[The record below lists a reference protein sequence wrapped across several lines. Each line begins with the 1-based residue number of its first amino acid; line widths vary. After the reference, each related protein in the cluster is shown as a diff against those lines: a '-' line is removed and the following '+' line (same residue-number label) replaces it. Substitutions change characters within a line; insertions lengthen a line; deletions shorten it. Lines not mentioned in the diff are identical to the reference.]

1 MENESSKNHETT
13 ADANNVLA
21 EGFFYLDLADGKYWL
36 IKSRD
41 GKRYTA
47 GYDKQKVQDLIK
59 KLNEAHRPNIHQ
71 GEMHEIF
78 VCWNDHEKGEKC
90 DYVQEL

>member
-1 MENESSKNHETT
+1 MQNDDFKDNTPT
-13 ADANNVLA
+13 DANNVLA
-21 EGFFYLDLADGKYWL
+21 EGFYLDLADEKYWL

-47 GYDKQKVQDLIK
+47 GNDKQKVQDLIK
-59 KLNEAHRPNIHQ
+59 RLNEAHRPNIHQ

>member
-1 MENESSKNHETT
+1 MQNNDLKNETPT
-13 ADANNVLA
+13 DANNVLA
-21 EGFFYLDLADGKYWL
+21 GGFFYLDLADEGYWL
-36 IKSRD
+36 IKSKD

-59 KLNEAHRPNIHQ
+59 RLNEAHRPNIYQ

-78 VCWNDHEKGEKC
+78 VCWNNHEKGQKC

>member
-1 MENESSKNHETT
+1 MHTDSKKHETPT
-13 ADANNVLA
+13 NANNVLA
-21 EGFFYLDLADGKYWL
+21 EGFFYLDLADAGYWL
-36 IKSRD
+36 IRSKD

-59 KLNEAHRPNIHQ
+59 RLNETHKPNIHQ
-71 GEMHEIF
+71 GDIHKIF
-78 VCWNDHEKGEKC
+78 VCWNGHEKGEKC

>member
-1 MENESSKNHETT
+1 MKNDNLKHDTPT
-13 ADANNVLA
+13 DANNVLA
-21 EGFFYLDLADGKYWL
+21 EGFFYLDLADENYWL

-47 GYDKQKVQDLIK
+47 GDDKQKVQDLIK
-59 KLNEAHRPNIHQ
+59 RLNETHRPNIHQ

-78 VCWNDHEKGEKC
+78 VCWNNHEKGEKC

>member
-1 MENESSKNHETT
+1 MQTNSKNHETPT
-13 ADANNVLA
+13 DANNVLA
-21 EGFFYLDLADGKYWL
+21 EGFFYLDLADEKYWL

-41 GKRYTA
+41 GERYTA

-59 KLNEAHRPNIHQ
+59 RLNEAYRPNIHQ

-78 VCWNDHEKGEKC
+78 VCWNNHEKGEKC